1 MAVNEFGV
9 DLPDIATSTDS
20 TKEITVQAEV
30 VEADE
35 NTTVKLT
42 ITKPKEALGT
52 ANSVVLVADDLMDG
66 LQVGYGIGSVAA
78 SSTVE
83 NDHSTAWAKYTTGMA
98 TVGTQSSSIDLNS
111 ADEDRLAMAIS
122 LAVNENMS
130 ISYGISDVDFETASK
145 ADEES
150 SGFSASYTMGGMTF
164 AAVMNQTDAV
174 AGSAATDRSF
184 KELSV
189 AFAF

>member
-1 MAVNEFGV
+1 
-9 DLPDIATSTDS
+9 
-20 TKEITVQAEV
+20 
-30 VEADE
+30 
-35 NTTVKLT
+35 
-42 ITKPKEALGT
+42 
-52 ANSVVLVADDLMDG
+52 MDG

-78 SSTVE
+78 SATVE

-98 TVGTQSSSIDLNS
+98 TVGIQSSSIDLNS

-130 ISYGISDVDFETASK
+130 ISYGISDVDFETASL

-174 AGSAATDRSF
+174 AGAAATDYSY